1 MNRVK
6 ITKQMYD
13 KEKMYKWL
21 VILCWLTILT
31 CTILKMFGSKQFEMP
46 DYTYNINIWIIRLI
60 NYIFYILN
68 SVIFAM
74 LLKKSKITLKEFGI
88 VLLLYTPIFI
98 MSMFPKLDMIRFA
111 IETIMF
117 FVLGKIIIKDKWW
130 KVLLEVLTINIIIFA
145 YQALTM
151 LYKSINIKIK
161 IDNFIVSYIVLID
174 YYTLILLTYL
184 YISKKGGY
192 IYGWWSKFLVVIS
205 KRRSNEKRIQLCEKP
220 IQKESI
226 TNNKLFLLFT
236 IMVSVFQLAV
246 VFTLCYF
253 INNTT
258 WQFVIIFV
266 SFCVLRAVFG
276 KSYHCNSI
284 ITCTSLSCL
293 VFVIATRLSLPP
305 YISTL
310 CNVIIGLL
318 VAYIMYVLY
327 YYNKYTNPQGI
338 TLSRGMNQETLIEM
352 CSNLQLTDIEMKVLT
367 DFYVKRKSL
376 QSIAMSIG
384 YSKINV
390 SKIKQKAI
398 KKIIGNN

>member
-1 MNRVK
+1 M
-6 ITKQMYD
+6 
-13 KEKMYKWL
+13 
-21 VILCWLTILT
+21 
-31 CTILKMFGSKQFEMP
+31 
-46 DYTYNINIWIIRLI
+46 
-60 NYIFYILN
+60 
-68 SVIFAM
+68 
-74 LLKKSKITLKEFGI
+74 
-88 VLLLYTPIFI
+88 
-98 MSMFPKLDMIRFA
+98 MI
-111 IETIMF
+111 
-117 FVLGKIIIKDKWW
+117 
-130 KVLLEVLTINIIIFA
+130 
-145 YQALTM
+145 
-151 LYKSINIKIK
+151 
-161 IDNFIVSYIVLID
+161 
-174 YYTLILLTYL
+174 LTYL
-184 YISKKGGY
+184 YANKKGGY
-192 IYGWWSKFLVVIS
+192 IYVQFIRRWKELLAIIS
-205 KRRSNEKRIQLCEKP
+205 NRKRIKKSLQQNV
-220 IQKESI
+220 QKESI
-226 TNNKLFLLFT
+226 KDDDKGFT
-236 IMVSVFQLAV
+236 IFTIVLSLFQFML

-318 VAYIMYVLY
+318 VAYMMYVLY
-327 YYNKYTNPQGI
+327 YFNKYTNPQGI
-338 TLSRGMNQETLIEM
+338 TLSRGMNQETLMEM
-352 CSNLQLTDIEMKVLT
+352 CSDLQLTDIEMKVLT

-376 QSIAMSIG
+376 QSIAMTIG

>member
-46 DYTYNINIWIIRLI
+46 DYTYNINIWIRRLI
-60 NYIFYILN
+60 NYIFYCINGYL
-68 SVIFAM
+68 FA
-74 LLKKSKITLKEFGI
+74 
-88 VLLLYTPIFI
+88 LLLIKRKPNFKETLLIVSMITPLFI
-98 MSMFPKLDMIRFA
+98 ISLFPALF
-111 IETIMF
+111 TIKF
-117 FVLGKIIIKDKWW
+117 ILEIVVYFLIGKIILKDKWT
-130 KVLLEVLTINIIIFA
+130 KILIETLVISAIIIVYQIISMFYKNINI
-145 YQALTM
+145 Q
-151 LYKSINIKIK
+151 IK
-161 IDNFIVSYIVLID
+161 IDNFVVSYIVLID
-174 YYTLILLTYL
+174 YYVLMILTYL
-184 YISKKGGY
+184 YAKKKGGY
-192 IYGWWSKFLVVIS
+192 LYGRWNKLLVLLS
-205 KRRSNEKRIQLCEKP
+205 NKRSNEKTLQQNLQEKSVNDD
-220 IQKESI
+220 KG
-226 TNNKLFLLFT
+226 FT
-236 IMVSVFQLAV
+236 IFTIVLSLFQFML

-318 VAYIMYVLY
+318 VAYMMYVLY

-338 TLSRGMNQETLIEM
+338 TLSRGMNQETLMEM
-352 CSNLQLTDIEMKVLT
+352 CSDLQLTDIEMKVLT

>member
-1 MNRVK
+1 
-6 ITKQMYD
+6 
-13 KEKMYKWL
+13 
-21 VILCWLTILT
+21 
-31 CTILKMFGSKQFEMP
+31 MFGSKQFEMP
-46 DYTYNINIWIIRLI
+46 DYTYNISDTTQKIV

-74 LLKKSKITLKEFGI
+74 LLKKNKLTLKEFGI

-117 FVLGKIIIKDKWW
+117 FVLGKIILKDKWW
-130 KVLLEVLTINIIIFA
+130 KVLLEVLTINIIIFI

-192 IYGWWSKFLVVIS
+192 IYGQWSKFLVVIS
-205 KRRSNEKRIQLCEKP
+205 KCRSNEKRIQQNDTI

-318 VAYIMYVLY
+318 VAYMMYVLY

-338 TLSRGMNQETLIEM
+338 TLSRGMNQETLMEM